1 MIQILKKVLNVSV
14 IYATVGNEDKKKFLE
29 KDLGISK
36 AFNYKSSE
44 EEDFS
49 KQILEL
55 TNRKG
60 VDVIF
65 DCVGASYWE
74 KNTDSLAIDGYIL
87 YFERDNQIL
96 KHIILLFFSI
106 N

>member
-1 MIQILKKVLNVSV
+1 MILWKFYYNTQGTSLIQILKKVLHVSV
-14 IYATVGNEDKKKFLE
+14 IYATVGSEDKKKFLE
-29 KDLGISK
+29 KDLEISK

-74 KNTDSLAIDGYIL
+74 KNTDSLAIDG
-87 YFERDNQIL
+87 
-96 KHIILLFFSI
+96 
-106 N
+106 